1 MKMLLTGLTLALAAS
16 AAAQTA
22 LPADTVRI
30 HYQRSDGAYAGW
42 GLHAWEDV
50 AAAVDWNKPLA
61 QTGKD
66 DWGTYWDVKLR
77 PGAQKLGFLVHQ
89 GDAKDPG
96 ADLWYDLARGR
107 ELFLKSGSANVAY
120 AKTGP
125 FDVDATKQTSGS
137 LPPQETPIPA
147 GAVRI
152 NYFRPDTAYAGWG
165 LHAWEDTTAQV
176 AWDKPLA
183 PSGEQGGWLYWD
195 VPMKTD

>member
-16 AAAQTA
+16 AAAQTS

-30 HYQRSDGAYAGW
+30 HYQRPDGAYAGW

-66 DWGTYWDVKLR
+66 DWGAYWDVKLR

-120 AKTGP
+120 VKTGP
-125 FDVDATKQTSGS
+125 FDVDATKQTTGS
-137 LPPQETPIPA
+137 LPRRKRPFLPGPCASTISAPTPPTRA
-147 GAVRI
+147 GGCTPGKTPPRRWPGTSHWRRAASR
-152 NYFRPDTAYAGWG
+152 AAGCTG
-165 LHAWEDTTAQV
+165 T
-176 AWDKPLA
+176 
-183 PSGEQGGWLYWD
+183 YR
-195 VPMKTD
+195 